1 MMEDEDIEMTPEK
14 ANELLEGI
22 FEEMKKLMA
31 KYEVNIVSILLDSDQ
46 DDGYLDRMELKGA
59 FQKIGI

>member
-31 KYEVNIVSILLDSDQ
+31 KYEVNIVSILLDSD
-46 DDGYLDRMELKGA
+46 
-59 FQKIGI
+59 